1 MVIQQKE
8 DKLLNLS
15 EAAKFLEL
23 SEENLQ
29 RLAEEGKVSAY
40 KIGGVFLRFKPEHL
54 HLIKPQIK
62 NAIESLSLDIPKQ
75 KTAFENEKISFLE
88 KIREFWHFYD
98 FYVATFIL
106 TGCLLYVIINYSM
119 K

>member
-8 DKLLNLS
+8 DRLLNLS
-15 EAAKFLEL
+15 EAAKFLEV

-54 HLIKPQIK
+54 RLSKPCIK
-62 NAIESLSLDIPKQ
+62 NEIESLSLDPPKQ
-75 KTAFENEKISFLE
+75 KITFENEKISFLG
-88 KIREFWHFYD
+88 KIREFWYFYD
-98 FYVATFIL
+98 FYVVTFIL
-106 TGCLLYVIINYSM
+106 TGFILYVIISRFI
-119 K
+119 